1 MIINTLYELDYQDEM
16 SDSNKMLLRW
26 REQEDGQ
33 WVRQEKVIEDFEPYC
48 YVLWNETVLVSA
60 KDNTST
66 RVMSDLLIEHQN
78 TKWMVERLEPTDKTT
93 SDGRPLIKVI
103 LRKPWM
109 ARIFARRVK
118 PTFEADV
125 PYEDRYLVD
134 KVDEV
139 KPYEMRKL
147 FIDLEALQFKSEDAG
162 PTRCLKPNN
171 PRDFQEINMIGAY
184 DSFSKQ
190 RVQWVQHYRFEE
202 EVKVENF
209 DGNDVM
215 IYYFDNEKSLLQS
228 FVHYVEGIDPDV
240 LLAWGGGFYDWP
252 TLFYRLESNGIG
264 ANKLSPR
271 SLKMHRHMMAPTF
284 KGHQYRAKAQPI
296 IGRLTISLDVLFKRV
311 YMDSTSS
318 KLPSNR
324 LGDVGED
331 IFKVGKAYVR
341 DENGEV
347 VLDENG
353 EPIPFKPDFHDPNY
367 DEWIDDYLYYNYRDV
382 ELMID
387 IEEKYNLVRGQ
398 QNLQE
403 LAKCQYNSTF
413 SGSSYARVYFMRNAG
428 FIQKTGWQETFDEE
442 LKGAIIMDPEEMGT
456 IGLHKNVCILDFAG
470 LYPSVMVAYNTSW
483 ETKVKEGEERDDDI
497 IGDGCRFRR
506 SPEGVLPKCVKELD
520 VLRDH
525 YKALRQEVANTEGK
539 GSDNYRKWDDAQ
551 KTVKRL
557 RATFYGLMGYGRKGY
572 AWGDLDIAKTI
583 TYGGRTALLRIQEES
598 EKLGYEVIYGHT
610 DSIFVKLGDDKS
622 IEECAKEA
630 QELGKILTKIC
641 QEEVQSDALVV
652 EPEMIM
658 DRFYLPRR
666 NKYAGRIVWQPG
678 TGATPF
684 DIGERPVDSRIKMQG
699 MEAKATNTSKVG
711 KTVQLDAIKM
721 IWDGAKPQEVLAHL
735 KKLIADVKSGAIPVE
750 NLVAGASIGQWLP
763 SKKVLASQPKMIEV
777 NVTDEDGNDLMEPA
791 TDEEGNIIYKKNGQP
806 KMVAVKESI
815 DATAVHYGEGAT
827 NLSARPN
834 PADESDKCYLNLS
847 GDKKGAAWHNIVL
860 ANDVY
865 AKMDKGDSYGFLFVK
880 DGPTWIPEGGYVAFH
895 DLSQIKDYTIDI
907 DTIIEKNIIGK
918 LDYVL
923 SGIGLSNSML
933 REKGEFEGKDL
944 TIEDFQ

>member
-1 MIINTLYELDYQDEM
+1 
-16 SDSNKMLLRW
+16 
-26 REQEDGQ
+26 
-33 WVRQEKVIEDFEPYC
+33 
-48 YVLWNETVLVSA
+48 
-60 KDNTST
+60 
-66 RVMSDLLIEHQN
+66 
-78 TKWMVERLEPTDKTT
+78 
-93 SDGRPLIKVI
+93 
-103 LRKPWM
+103 
-109 ARIFARRVK
+109 
-118 PTFEADV
+118 
-125 PYEDRYLVD
+125 
-134 KVDEV
+134 
-139 KPYEMRKL
+139 
-147 FIDLEALQFKSEDAG
+147 
-162 PTRCLKPNN
+162 
-171 PRDFQEINMIGAY
+171 
-184 DSFSKQ
+184 
-190 RVQWVQHYRFEE
+190 
-202 EVKVENF
+202 
-209 DGNDVM
+209 
-215 IYYFDNEKSLLQS
+215 
-228 FVHYVEGIDPDV
+228 
-240 LLAWGGGFYDWP
+240 
-252 TLFYRLESNGIG
+252 
-264 ANKLSPR
+264 
-271 SLKMHRHMMAPTF
+271 
-284 KGHQYRAKAQPI
+284 
-296 IGRLTISLDVLFKRV
+296 
-311 YMDSTSS
+311 
-318 KLPSNR
+318 
-324 LGDVGED
+324 
-331 IFKVGKAYVR
+331 
-341 DENGEV
+341 
-347 VLDENG
+347 
-353 EPIPFKPDFHDPNY
+353 
-367 DEWIDDYLYYNYRDV
+367 
-382 ELMID
+382 
-387 IEEKYNLVRGQ
+387 
-398 QNLQE
+398 
-403 LAKCQYNSTF
+403 
-413 SGSSYARVYFMRNAG
+413 
-428 FIQKTGWQETFDEE
+428 GWQETFDEE

-610 DSIFVKLGDDKS
+610 DSIFVKLGDEKS

-763 SKKVLASQPKMIEV
+763 SKKILASQPKMIEV
-777 NVTDEDGNDLMEPA
+777 NVTDEDGNNLMEPV
-791 TDEEGNIIYKKNGQP
+791 TDEEGNIVYKKNGQP

-834 PADESDKCYLNLS
+834 PADDSDKCYLSLS